1 MIMKT
6 VAITGGI
13 GSGKSVVSRL
23 LRVEGYPVYDCDSQA
38 KRIMDNDAEIQR
50 QLQNAFGED
59 VVVDGVIH
67 RQKLAS
73 LVFGN
78 SENLRKLNA
87 IVHPA
92 VIADIK
98 KWSVAEQ
105 KDLVFVETA
114 ILRESGMETLVD
126 EVWVV
131 DAPKDIRVAR
141 VMVRNNMPEEDV
153 RKRIDSQ
160 NDNPKFSVPTSV
172 VENYGSNSVIV
183 QVQNLLK
190 TMFNKPGLFKL
201 VSQGKNMLIVESLT
215 TKKRTPAYSHDKI
228 VSLGDIA
235 IYTDEEEVPL
245 SQVFQTVYDK
255 EGKKLEVADYKTDA
269 SLEKF
274 FAEILPN
281 YDRERVYNTD
291 IKKVISWYNSLIDA
305 GYTEFYKP
313 ENKEEE
319 PKEEK

>member
-50 QLQNAFGED
+50 QLQNAFG
-59 VVVDGVIH
+59 
-67 RQKLAS
+67 
-73 LVFGN
+73 
-78 SENLRKLNA
+78 ENLRKLNA

-153 RKRIDSQ
+153 RKRIESQ

-190 TMFNKPGLFKL
+190 TMFNK
-201 VSQGKNMLIVESLT
+201 QN
-215 TKKRTPAYSHDKI
+215 TK
-228 VSLGDIA
+228 
-235 IYTDEEEVPL
+235 
-245 SQVFQTVYDK
+245 
-255 EGKKLEVADYKTDA
+255 
-269 SLEKF
+269 
-274 FAEILPN
+274 
-281 YDRERVYNTD
+281 
-291 IKKVISWYNSLIDA
+291 
-305 GYTEFYKP
+305 
-313 ENKEEE
+313 
-319 PKEEK
+319 

>member
-78 SENLRKLNA
+78 SENLRKLNS

-126 EVWVV
+126 EVWV
-131 DAPKDIRVAR
+131 
-141 VMVRNNMPEEDV
+141 MLRNNMPEEDV

-190 TMFNKPGLFKL
+190 TMFNK
-201 VSQGKNMLIVESLT
+201 QN
-215 TKKRTPAYSHDKI
+215 TK
-228 VSLGDIA
+228 
-235 IYTDEEEVPL
+235 
-245 SQVFQTVYDK
+245 
-255 EGKKLEVADYKTDA
+255 
-269 SLEKF
+269 
-274 FAEILPN
+274 
-281 YDRERVYNTD
+281 
-291 IKKVISWYNSLIDA
+291 
-305 GYTEFYKP
+305 
-313 ENKEEE
+313 
-319 PKEEK
+319 

>member
-1 MIMKT
+1 MSIESKLELVQKSHGAEKDSSAMKRLQ
-6 VAITGGI
+6 ALFDD
-13 GSGKSVVSRL
+13 GSFTEIDSLAKSGDAPAEVIAGFGA
-23 LRVEGYPVYDCDSQA
+23 VEGYPVYDCDSQA

-190 TMFNKPGLFKL
+190 TMFNK
-201 VSQGKNMLIVESLT
+201 QN
-215 TKKRTPAYSHDKI
+215 TK
-228 VSLGDIA
+228 
-235 IYTDEEEVPL
+235 
-245 SQVFQTVYDK
+245 
-255 EGKKLEVADYKTDA
+255 
-269 SLEKF
+269 
-274 FAEILPN
+274 
-281 YDRERVYNTD
+281 
-291 IKKVISWYNSLIDA
+291 
-305 GYTEFYKP
+305 
-313 ENKEEE
+313 
-319 PKEEK
+319 

>member
-126 EVWVV
+126 ELWV
-131 DAPKDIRVAR
+131 DASWRSYCRPGHRSASRSRKCRGCCRSHNRWRVR
-141 VMVRNNMPEEDV
+141 RYSGRPEA
-153 RKRIDSQ
+153 DS
-160 NDNPKFSVPTSV
+160 
-172 VENYGSNSVIV
+172 YW
-183 QVQNLLK
+183 
-190 TMFNKPGLFKL
+190 
-201 VSQGKNMLIVESLT
+201 
-215 TKKRTPAYSHDKI
+215 R
-228 VSLGDIA
+228 
-235 IYTDEEEVPL
+235 
-245 SQVFQTVYDK
+245 
-255 EGKKLEVADYKTDA
+255 
-269 SLEKF
+269 
-274 FAEILPN
+274 
-281 YDRERVYNTD
+281 
-291 IKKVISWYNSLIDA
+291 
-305 GYTEFYKP
+305 
-313 ENKEEE
+313 
-319 PKEEK
+319 

>member
-50 QLQNAFGED
+50 QLQKAFGED

-105 KDLVFVETA
+105 KDSVFVETA

-190 TMFNKPGLFKL
+190 TMFNK
-201 VSQGKNMLIVESLT
+201 QN
-215 TKKRTPAYSHDKI
+215 TK
-228 VSLGDIA
+228 
-235 IYTDEEEVPL
+235 
-245 SQVFQTVYDK
+245 
-255 EGKKLEVADYKTDA
+255 
-269 SLEKF
+269 
-274 FAEILPN
+274 
-281 YDRERVYNTD
+281 
-291 IKKVISWYNSLIDA
+291 
-305 GYTEFYKP
+305 
-313 ENKEEE
+313 
-319 PKEEK
+319 

>member
-73 LVFGN
+73 VVFGN

-172 VENYGSNSVIV
+172 PY
-183 QVQNLLK
+183 
-190 TMFNKPGLFKL
+190 M
-201 VSQGKNMLIVESLT
+201 
-215 TKKRTPAYSHDKI
+215 
-228 VSLGDIA
+228 
-235 IYTDEEEVPL
+235 DEELLEYEHFHLPADCSLRMQSTYAAELLQCYLKYEPDTLSYPVQQHGCQDDVPVHHL
-245 SQVFQTVYDK
+245 S
-255 EGKKLEVADYKTDA
+255 
-269 SLEKF
+269 
-274 FAEILPN
+274 
-281 YDRERVYNTD
+281 
-291 IKKVISWYNSLIDA
+291 
-305 GYTEFYKP
+305 
-313 ENKEEE
+313 
-319 PKEEK
+319 

>member
-1 MIMKT
+1 MMQKSNGNFRMHSVRT
-6 VAITGGI
+6 WLWMGSYI
-13 GSGKSVVSRL
+13 GRNW
-23 LRVEGYPVYDCDSQA
+23 RAWC
-38 KRIMDNDAEIQR
+38 
-50 QLQNAFGED
+50 
-59 VVVDGVIH
+59 
-67 RQKLAS
+67 
-73 LVFGN
+73 N

-190 TMFNKPGLFKL
+190 TMFNK
-201 VSQGKNMLIVESLT
+201 QN
-215 TKKRTPAYSHDKI
+215 TK
-228 VSLGDIA
+228 
-235 IYTDEEEVPL
+235 
-245 SQVFQTVYDK
+245 
-255 EGKKLEVADYKTDA
+255 
-269 SLEKF
+269 
-274 FAEILPN
+274 
-281 YDRERVYNTD
+281 
-291 IKKVISWYNSLIDA
+291 
-305 GYTEFYKP
+305 
-313 ENKEEE
+313 
-319 PKEEK
+319 

>member
-50 QLQNAFGED
+50 QLQKAFGED

-172 VENYGSNSVIV
+172 VENYGSRVRIFENNIPMSVRAAEISAE
-183 QVQNLLK
+183 
-190 TMFNKPGLFKL
+190 G
-201 VSQGKNMLIVESLT
+201 VSIYKHDPNGKVASAYQSLT
-215 TKKRTPAYSHDKI
+215 
-228 VSLGDIA
+228 
-235 IYTDEEEVPL
+235 EEVL
-245 SQVFQTVYDK
+245 GN
-255 EGKKLEVADYKTDA
+255 E
-269 SLEKF
+269 
-274 FAEILPN
+274 
-281 YDRERVYNTD
+281 
-291 IKKVISWYNSLIDA
+291 
-305 GYTEFYKP
+305 
-313 ENKEEE
+313 
-319 PKEEK
+319 

>member
-73 LVFGN
+73 VVFGN

-131 DAPKDIRVAR
+131 DAPKISAWR
-141 VMVRNNMPEEDV
+141 
-153 RKRIDSQ
+153 
-160 NDNPKFSVPTSV
+160 
-172 VENYGSNSVIV
+172 GSWSATICLRRMLERESIAKMTTPNF
-183 QVQNLLK
+183 LCLHRWLK
-190 TMFNKPGLFKL
+190 IMEATL
-201 VSQGKNMLIVESLT
+201 SLY
-215 TKKRTPAYSHDKI
+215 RC
-228 VSLGDIA
+228 
-235 IYTDEEEVPL
+235 
-245 SQVFQTVYDK
+245 
-255 EGKKLEVADYKTDA
+255 KT
-269 SLEKF
+269 
-274 FAEILPN
+274 
-281 YDRERVYNTD
+281 Y
-291 IKKVISWYNSLIDA
+291 
-305 GYTEFYKP
+305 
-313 ENKEEE
+313 
-319 PKEEK
+319 

>member
-78 SENLRKLNA
+78 SE
-87 IVHPA
+87 

-190 TMFNKPGLFKL
+190 TMFNK
-201 VSQGKNMLIVESLT
+201 QN
-215 TKKRTPAYSHDKI
+215 TK
-228 VSLGDIA
+228 
-235 IYTDEEEVPL
+235 
-245 SQVFQTVYDK
+245 
-255 EGKKLEVADYKTDA
+255 
-269 SLEKF
+269 
-274 FAEILPN
+274 
-281 YDRERVYNTD
+281 
-291 IKKVISWYNSLIDA
+291 
-305 GYTEFYKP
+305 
-313 ENKEEE
+313 
-319 PKEEK
+319 